1 MDILNFNQQLSTK
14 SAYEYCKF
22 IYVIREPEYVLNSL
36 IKKDKMNF
44 SFAKRYYCF
53 RLRRLYEMAK
63 KTPEAIF
70 LTWDDIKSKKKLE
83 LVENY
88 LNIKEKINLDNSLI
102 SKFSEDID
110 GSIPYS
116 DLIKVENTYEKY
128 LFFLKN
134 LNLQY

>member
-1 MDILNFNQQLSTK
+1 MDVLNFNQQLSTK
-14 SAYEYCKF
+14 TAYEYCKF
-22 IYVIREPEYVLNSL
+22 IYVIREPEYVINSL
-36 IKKDKMNF
+36 VKKDKMNF

>member
-1 MDILNFNQQLSTK
+1 
-14 SAYEYCKF
+14 
-22 IYVIREPEYVLNSL
+22 
-36 IKKDKMNF
+36 MNF

-63 KTPEAIF
+63 KTPGAIF

-102 SKFSEDID
+102 SKFKMRLPQMGI
-110 GSIPYS
+110 
-116 DLIKVENTYEKY
+116 
-128 LFFLKN
+128 
-134 LNLQY
+134 